1 MNNQVEQA
9 QVNVEQEAQLLQH
22 HFNLQEFN
30 SMFAENKIKDK
41 EIEKKIEAE
50 KIAALNH
57 VETKSILDMSML
69 EILTGVKDTWI
80 EIIVDCVNFK
90 FNYKNLLYDGKLFYI
105 GVSIVIIFMIVYISD
120 NLFYEQTTF

>member
-1 MNNQVEQA
+1 M
-9 QVNVEQEAQLLQH
+9 
-22 HFNLQEFN
+22 
-30 SMFAENKIKDK
+30 
-41 EIEKKIEAE
+41 KIEAE

-80 EIIVDCVNFK
+80 EIIIDCVNFK

-105 GVSIVIIFMIVYISD
+105 GVSIVIIFMTKMKTKVEKKRKFTQIKTI
-120 NLFYEQTTF
+120 N